1 MKTLLSLFFVL
12 HTALTFG
19 QGVQGRVINAYTG
32 LGIPGVQVRAI
43 GTSLSTSSDGE
54 GNFTF
59 RLRPGQYT
67 LQFSSSGFDAIDR
80 PMVVR
85 TENRMSMITVRLSGA
100 QHSLKEVTIVGSRN
114 LSRSVMDT
122 PAPIDLISLRD
133 IMPKVAQVDLGQAM
147 QYIAPAYNANRQT
160 GSDGADHV
168 DPASLRGLGPDQ
180 TLVLINGKRRH
191 QSALVNLFGTRGRGN
206 TGTDLN
212 TIPIAAIERIEVL
225 RDGAAAQYGSDA
237 IAGVINIVLKKTT
250 DEFTV
255 NTHYGAH
262 KASYRFDEQSFDGG
276 NLNLNA
282 NYGIRLG
289 REGVLNLTADY
300 NGRNHTQR
308 ANVGSDVVRNQYGD
322 AQIRNLSIWANAE
335 APVSENTQF
344 YAFGGVSMRRGGAYA
359 WSRAADS
366 DRNIK
371 SIYPNGFDPLI
382 TSNIADIALTAGLRG
397 EWKKWNVDVS
407 NTFGSN
413 RFQYGVENTLNAS
426 IGERSPTTF
435 DAGGFQL
442 WQNVTGFHVSRDFR
456 QSVNVAIGTE
466 FRVDNYQIFAGEE
479 ASYKN
484 YNPAKAS
491 GSQGFPGF
499 QPGDATNNTRS
510 NIGVYADIETDITNS
525 FMIGTAARFEY
536 YSDFGATLNGKLT
549 SRLKVT
555 DNFLL
560 RGTLSTG
567 FRAPSLAQI
576 NFNQTITNFIEGKPV
591 EVLLA
596 RNNSPVTQKLGIAPL
611 KEEKSVNGSVG
622 LTTHLT
628 PNLKLTADAY
638 FVRIRDRIVLTGS
651 FTNSDPAIGADLTAL
666 RVGRAQF
673 FTNAI
678 STSTRGLDVVLQHGA
693 VVGAGR
699 LTTTLT
705 ANFNHLSIDKVYTN
719 DRLKGKE
726 DTYFDERERRFV
738 QASAPPSK
746 LNLTADYTV
755 KRLNML
761 VRLVRF
767 GEMTLANF
775 NVYEENFSQKGL
787 IAYDVYKPR
796 LTTDLSLSYQANLR
810 VRLTVGGNNVFNVYP
825 GSKSMPFARRNDY
838 FSPLLTESGGA
849 WDPVQM
855 GTNGAFW
862 FTKVNVKF

>member
-1 MKTLLSLFFVL
+1 MKTLLSILFFLYSVQS
-12 HTALTFG
+12 FS
-19 QGVQGRVINAYTG
+19 QGVQGRVVNAYTG
-32 LGIPGVQVRAI
+32 LGIPGVQIRAV
-43 GTSLSTSSDGE
+43 GTSMGTSSDGE

-67 LQFSSSGFDAIDR
+67 IQFSSSGYDAADR
-80 PMVVR
+80 PVFIRV
-85 TENRMSMITVRLSGA
+85 ENRLANLTVRLTAA

-114 LSRSVMDT
+114 LSRSVMDS

-133 IMPKVAQVDLGQAM
+133 ITPKVAQVDLGQVL
-147 QYIAPAYNANRQT
+147 QYIAPSYNANRQT

-250 DEFTV
+250 REFTA
-255 NTHYGAH
+255 NANYGAYQ
-262 KASYRFDEQSFDGG
+262 ASYRFDDKAFDGG

-282 NYGIRLG
+282 NYGIPIG
-289 REGVLNLTADY
+289 RDGVLNLTADY

-308 ANVGSDVVRNQYGD
+308 ANVGPDIVRQQYGD
-322 AQIRNLSIWANAE
+322 AQIRNLSLWANSE
-335 APVSENTQF
+335 IPVSENAQF
-344 YAFGGVSMRRGGAYA
+344 YAFGGLSLRRGGAYA
-359 WSRAADS
+359 WTRSADS
-366 DRNIK
+366 DRNIP
-371 SIYPNGFDPLI
+371 SIYPTGFDPLI
-382 TSNIADIALTAGLRG
+382 TSNITDAALTAGLRG

-413 RFQYGVENTLNAS
+413 RFQYGVEKTLNAS

-442 WQNVTGFHVSRDFR
+442 RQNVTGLHFTRDFR
-456 QSVNVAIGTE
+456 QSVNVAFGTE
-466 FRVDNYQIFAGEE
+466 FRVENYQIFAGEE

-484 YNPAKAS
+484 YNPARAA

-499 QPGDATNNTRS
+499 QPGDVTNKTRT
-510 NIGVYADIETDITNS
+510 NIGAYADIETDITRS
-525 FMIGTAARFEY
+525 FMIGTAVRFEQ
-536 YSDFGATLNGKLT
+536 YSDFGGSLNGKLT

-555 DNFLL
+555 DNFLV
-560 RGTLSTG
+560 RGTISTG
-567 FRAPSLAQI
+567 FRAPSLAQV
-576 NFNQTITNFIEGKPV
+576 NFNQTVTNFIEGKPV

-596 RNNSPVTQKLGIAPL
+596 RNSSPVTQKLGIAPL
-611 KEEKSVNGSVG
+611 KQETSLNASLGI
-622 LTTHLT
+622 TTHLT

-638 FVRIRDRIVLTGS
+638 FVNVRNRVILTGA
-651 FTNSDPAIGADLTAL
+651 FTNDDPDIGADLTAL
-666 RVGRAQF
+666 RVGQAQF

-678 STSTRGLDVVLQHGA
+678 TSTVRGIDVVLQHGTM
-693 VVGAGR
+693 VRNGR

-705 ANFNHLSIDKVYTN
+705 ANFNQVNITNVQTN

-726 DTYFDERERRFV
+726 DTYFDERERRFT
-738 QASAPPSK
+738 QAAAPPSK
-746 LNLTADYTV
+746 INLTADYSL
-755 KRLNML
+755 KRWNMML
-761 VRLVRF
+761 RLVRF
-767 GEMTLANF
+767 GEVTLANF

-796 LTTDLSLSYQANLR
+796 LTTDLSLGCQLNQT
-810 VRLTVGGNNVFNVYP
+810 VRLAIGGNNVFNVYP
-825 GSKSMPFARRNDY
+825 GSKSMPFGRRNDY

-855 GTNGAFW
+855 GSNGAFW
-862 FTKVNVKF
+862 FTKLNAKF